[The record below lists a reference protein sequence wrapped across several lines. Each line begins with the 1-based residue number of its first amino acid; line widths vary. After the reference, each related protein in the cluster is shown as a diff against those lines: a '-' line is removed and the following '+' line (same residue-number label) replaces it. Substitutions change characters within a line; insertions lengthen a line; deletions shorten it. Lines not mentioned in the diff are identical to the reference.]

1 MRASIHAASAGLLG
15 IAALHV
21 IWATGSSWP
30 MRDGRLM
37 TDTVAGRPD
46 EPPSAS
52 ACLAVATALTSAAA
66 LVEGHP
72 RSRPQLAR
80 LGAAAVVAVL
90 SIRGGLGLAGRTDVI
105 APGSVSERFRS
116 MDRRI
121 YSPLCLTLAAL
132 AVPAVGPR
140 RR

>member
-30 MRDGRLM
+30 MRDGRVL
-37 TDTVAGRPD
+37 TDTVVGRPD
-46 EPPSAS
+46 EPPSAP
-52 ACLAVATALTSAAA
+52 ACLAVATLLTTAAA

-72 RSRPQLAR
+72 RGRPQLAR
-80 LGAAAVVAVL
+80 AGAAGVVTVLGA
-90 SIRGGLGLAGRTDVI
+90 RGGLGLAGRTDVVS
-105 APGSVSERFRS
+105 PGSVSERFRR

-132 AVPAVGPR
+132 ALPAVGPR